1 MEIKKLLE
9 RKIKSKIGAS
19 LDPIYHHFEYLQI
32 DSELVLPSMRSA
44 VEEQLNL
51 IALGKVCIYREFC
64 LF

>member
-9 RKIKSKIGAS
+9 RKIKSKIAS
-19 LDPIYHHFEYLQI
+19 LDSITTISEYLQI
-32 DSELVLPSMRSA
+32 DSELVLPTMRSA